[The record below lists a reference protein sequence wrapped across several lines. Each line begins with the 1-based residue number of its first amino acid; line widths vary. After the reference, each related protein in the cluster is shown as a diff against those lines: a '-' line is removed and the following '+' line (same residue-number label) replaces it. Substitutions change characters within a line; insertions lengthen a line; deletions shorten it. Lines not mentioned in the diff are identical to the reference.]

1 LVENLLEILEEPDHQ
16 GDLLMEDQMGTQM
29 LEEGEILEIL
39 EEGEIPNSPSVTP
52 KIGSQTN

>member
-1 LVENLLEILEEPDHQ
+1 VENLLEILEEPDHQ
-16 GDLLMEDQMGTQM
+16 GDLLTEDQMGTQM

-39 EEGEIPNSPSVTP
+39 EEGEIPNNPLVTP